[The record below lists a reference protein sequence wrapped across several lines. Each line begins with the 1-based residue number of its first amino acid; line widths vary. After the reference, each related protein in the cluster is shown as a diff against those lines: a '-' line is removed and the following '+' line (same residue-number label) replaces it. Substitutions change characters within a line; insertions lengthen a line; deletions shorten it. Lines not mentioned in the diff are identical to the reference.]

1 MEKRSTHELR
11 SENLDS
17 GWKDSDIILESKFEP
32 IVNVPCTPSHK
43 SSFPLI
49 PFMEIDGDVD
59 TSEKV
64 NDRVMNKIQL
74 MEWKDKSNIDRN
86 RQKILVSLSAN
97 RSVHFIYFISVI
109 YGAIM
114 SFYVILSYYQIIF

>member
-1 MEKRSTHELR
+1 MEKRSTHKLQ
-11 SENLDS
+11 SENSDS
-17 GWKDSDIILESKFEP
+17 GGKDRAIILENKVEP
-32 IVNVPCTPSHK
+32 LINVPCTPSHK
-43 SSFPLI
+43 SPFPLI

-109 YGAIM
+109 Y
-114 SFYVILSYYQIIF
+114 SVQSYQITK

>member
-1 MEKRSTHELR
+1 MEKRSTHRLR
-11 SENLDS
+11 SENSDS
-17 GWKDSDIILESKFEP
+17 EWKDRDITTESKVEP
-32 IVNVPCTPSHK
+32 LINVPCTPSHK
-43 SSFPLI
+43 SPFPLI

-97 RSVHFIYFISVI
+97 RSVHFIYFIHR
-109 YGAIM
+109 G
-114 SFYVILSYYQIIF
+114 ILYNPIKLSNNILEFP